1 MFDLLFR
8 VLGYQVFLSS
18 GLNKYLLSE
27 KRGTDLMNQN
37 KEGIF
42 SIFGEDLPV
51 LKWMKCSF
59 LLSFSPFFFSLL
71 FPFFPLLLESGR
83 WGRAGQLENSTFFS
97 WCTSLHFHD
106 AQDCLRIIWFARMHY
121 SLSLSPLFSFLNTNL
136 SLHSHLRYA
145 WYM

>member
-51 LKWMKCSF
+51 LK
-59 LLSFSPFFFSLL
+59 
-71 FPFFPLLLESGR
+71 
-83 WGRAGQLENSTFFS
+83 
-97 WCTSLHFHD
+97 
-106 AQDCLRIIWFARMHY
+106 
-121 SLSLSPLFSFLNTNL
+121 
-136 SLHSHLRYA
+136 
-145 WYM
+145 